1 MSADPHALPP
11 TPDRVCSQT
20 LVASVP
26 SFPAKGSLGE
36 RLRRHR
42 TESLARIRAFHA
54 GGGAG
59 LSTTRLVTAAAD
71 AALEALWD
79 VLAPAH
85 KLVGAVLVGVGG
97 TGRREMSPD
106 SDWDLL
112 LLHTGRGEVASFA
125 RAFSTALWDARVHVG
140 WSVRTLAEATGAARE
155 DTDFRTALL
164 DARRIAGDGRL
175 WGRAERSVLAE
186 QRTRDADAFVR
197 AKAAELRA
205 RREKFGDTVF
215 LLEPN
220 VKQGQGG
227 LRDLEAALWV
237 AQVRFRARTLGQLLE
252 RGALPRHD
260 VGEARSARDFLMR
273 VRNAAHLA
281 TGRKEDRLTFELQAS
296 LSAELGYR
304 NGPEGAAVERFM
316 RHLYLAAGTLRRVS
330 DAVLARAE
338 EERAPRRIFRSE
350 RRVGHFKEFR
360 GRLTVDDGTLF
371 QRSPA
376 EVLRLFQN
384 AGELGLPIYSWAR
397 ERIAEALPA
406 LVAARGE
413 PEVVEALKALFLS
426 PAGRGAV
433 LDEMHALGV
442 LGALV
447 PEFGR
452 ITAHHQNDLYHVYTV
467 DVHTLRALR
476 RLYAL
481 RAGDLVD
488 VEPELGRMLADLED
502 PLPLYLGMLLH
513 DAGKGLGGD
522 HSVRGRELM
531 VTLGARLGL
540 TPRQRAVAE
549 FLVLHHLTMSQTAQ
563 RRDLSDPEL
572 IRWFAELCGDVEK
585 LTALYLL
592 TWADMSSVAPG
603 MWNAWRAGL
612 VHELYRKAHAVLSGK
627 EGAERA
633 EREAFAE
640 AWTRRLG
647 AEEASRLLD
656 SLPDRYFDATPPADA
671 LRHAVLLRRARRFP
685 IAAVLRRTLEG
696 HAEVHVAAPD
706 APGLL
711 ATWSGVLAAHGL
723 DILSARIVSTADG
736 YALDVFEVRGRAG
749 RPVERTRWRR
759 ARADLVAAA
768 RGKLD
773 VPALLA
779 RRRGGK
785 ILHRA
790 LPPVATRVSV
800 DNRASQRFTVVD
812 VRGED
817 RLGLLHDLAAA
828 LAGARLEIAV
838 AKVATEANRAI
849 DSFYVT
855 RRGEKLTDPGEVE
868 TVRAQLAAAVPA
880 PTLEG

>member
-1 MSADPHALPP
+1 VSIDPHALPP
-11 TPDRVCSQT
+11 TPARVCSQA

-26 SFPAKGSLGE
+26 SFPARGSLGE
-36 RLRRHR
+36 RLRQHR
-42 TESLARIRAFHA
+42 AASLDRIRSFHA

-59 LSTTRLVTAAAD
+59 LSTARLVTAAAD
-71 AALEALWD
+71 AALGALWD

-85 KLVGAVLVGVGG
+85 KLQGAVLIAVGG
-97 TGRREMSPD
+97 SGRREMSPG

-125 RAFSTALWDARVHVG
+125 RAFTTALWDARVHLG
-140 WSVRTLAEATGAARE
+140 WSVRTLAEATTAARE
-155 DTDFRTALL
+155 DTDLRTALL
-164 DARRIAGDGRL
+164 DARRLAGDGRL
-175 WGRAERSVLAE
+175 WSRAERSLLAE
-186 QRTRDADAFVR
+186 QRTRDADAFVQ
-197 AKAAELRA
+197 AKTQELRA

-220 VKQGQGG
+220 VKNGQGG

-237 AQVRFRARTLGQLLE
+237 AQVRFHARTLGQVLE
-252 RGALPRHD
+252 RGILPRHD
-260 VGEARSARDFLMR
+260 VAEARAARDFLLR
-273 VRNAAHLA
+273 VRHAAHLA
-281 TGRKEDRLTFELQAS
+281 GGRKEDRLTFELQSS
-296 LSAELGYR
+296 LAQELGYR
-304 NGPEGAAVERFM
+304 TGPEGEAVERFM
-316 RHLYLAAGTLRRVS
+316 RHVYLAAGTLRRES
-330 DAVLARAE
+330 EAVLARAE
-338 EERAPRRIFRSE
+338 EERAPRRIFRPE
-350 RRVGHFKEFR
+350 RRVGHFKVFR
-360 GRLTVDDGTLF
+360 GRLTVDDGELF
-371 QRSPA
+371 GRSPA
-376 EVLRLFQN
+376 EVVRMFQL
-384 AGELGLPIYSWAR
+384 AGELGVPLYSWAR
-397 ERIAEALPA
+397 ERITEALPA
-406 LVAARGE
+406 LVDARGT
-413 PEVVEALKALFLS
+413 PEVVEALKALFTS

-488 VEPELGRMLADLED
+488 VEPEIGRLIADLLD
-502 PLPLYLGMLLH
+502 PLPLFLGMLLH
-513 DAGKGLGGD
+513 DAGKGMGGD
-522 HSVRGRELM
+522 HSVRGKELM
-531 VTLGARLGL
+531 AGLGERLGL
-540 TPRQRAVAE
+540 TPRQREVAE

-572 IRWFAELCGDVEK
+572 IRWFADLCGDVEK
-585 LTALYLL
+585 LGALYLL

-612 VHELYRKAHAVLSGK
+612 VHELYRKAQAALSGQ
-627 EGAERA
+627 EMDHAA
-633 EREAFAE
+633 REPFAE
-640 AWTRRLG
+640 AWTRALG
-647 AEEASRLLD
+647 EAEAGRLLE

-671 LRHAVLLRRARRFP
+671 LRHARLLRRARRYP
-685 IAAVLRRTLEG
+685 VAAVLRRMIEG

-723 DILSARIVSTADG
+723 DILTARIVSTLDG

-768 RGKLD
+768 RGELD

-785 ILHRA
+785 LLHRV

-800 DNRASQRFTVVD
+800 DNRASLRFTVVD

-817 RLGLLHDLAAA
+817 RVGLLHDLAAA
-828 LAGARLEIAV
+828 LAGAQLEIAV

-855 RRGEKLTDPGEVE
+855 RRGSKLTEPGEVNAL
-868 TVRAQLAAAVPA
+868 RAQLAAAVPA
-880 PTLEG
+880 PTVEG

>member
-1 MSADPHALPP
+1 VSIDPHALPP
-11 TPDRVCSQT
+11 TPDRVCSQA
-20 LVASVP
+20 LIASVP
-26 SFPAKGSLGE
+26 SFPARGSLGE
-36 RLRRHR
+36 RLRQHR
-42 TESLARIRAFHA
+42 AASLDRIRAFHS

-59 LSTTRLVTAAAD
+59 LSTARLVTAAAD
-71 AALEALWD
+71 AALGALWD

-85 KLVGAVLVGVGG
+85 KLQGAVLVGVGG
-97 TGRREMSPD
+97 TGRREMSPG
-106 SDWDLL
+106 SDWDLV

-125 RAFSTALWDARVHVG
+125 RAFTTALWDARVHLG
-140 WSVRTLAEATGAARE
+140 WSVRTLAELGSAARE
-155 DTDFRTALL
+155 DTDLRTALL

-175 WGRAERSVLAE
+175 WSRAERSVLTE
-186 QRTRDADAFVR
+186 QRTRDADAFVQ
-197 AKAAELRA
+197 AKTRELVA

-220 VKQGQGG
+220 VKNGQGG

-237 AQVRFRARTLGQLLE
+237 AQVRFHARTLGQVLE
-252 RGALPRHD
+252 RGVLPRHD
-260 VGEARSARDFLMR
+260 VAEARAARDFLMR
-273 VRNAAHLA
+273 VRHAAHLA
-281 TGRKEDRLTFELQAS
+281 TGRKEDRLTFEIQNS
-296 LSAELGYR
+296 LSQELGYR
-304 NGPEGAAVERFM
+304 SGPETAAVERFM
-316 RHLYLAAGTLRRVS
+316 RQIYLAAGTLRRVS
-330 DAVLARAE
+330 DALLARAE

-350 RRVGHFKEFR
+350 RRVGHFKMFR
-360 GRLTVDDGTLF
+360 GRLTLDDGTLF

-376 EVLRLFQN
+376 EVVRMFQH
-384 AGELGLPIYSWAR
+384 AAELGVPLYSWAR
-397 ERIAEALPA
+397 ERMTEALPA
-406 LVAARGE
+406 LAAARGD

-442 LGALV
+442 LGALI

-488 VEPELGRMLADLED
+488 VEPALGRMIADLED

-522 HSVRGRELM
+522 HSVRGKELM
-531 VTLGARLGL
+531 ATLGERLGL
-540 TPRQRAVAE
+540 NARQREVAE

-572 IRWFAELCGDVEK
+572 IHWFAEICGDTEK

-592 TWADMSSVAPG
+592 TWADMCSVAPG
-603 MWNAWRAGL
+603 VWNAWRAGL
-612 VHELYRKAHAVLSGK
+612 VQELYRKAHAVLSGQS
-627 EGAERA
+627 AEHAARD
-633 EREAFAE
+633 AFAE
-640 AWTRRLG
+640 AWTRALG
-647 AEEASRLLD
+647 AAEAGRLLAT
-656 SLPDRYFDATPPADA
+656 LPDRYFDATPPGDA
-671 LRHAVLLRRARRFP
+671 LRHAVLLRRAHRFP
-685 IAAVLRRTLEG
+685 IAAVLRRMSEG
-696 HAEVHVAAPD
+696 HAEVHVAASD

-749 RPVERTRWRR
+749 RQVERTRWRR

-773 VPALLA
+773 VPSLLA

-785 ILHRA
+785 LLERA

-855 RRGEKLTDPGEVE
+855 RGGSKLTDPADVDAL
-868 TVRAQLAAAVPA
+868 RAQLAAAVPA
-880 PTLEG
+880 PPAEG

>member
-1 MSADPHALPP
+1 MSSDLHALPP
-11 TPDRVCSQT
+11 APDRVCSQA
-20 LVASVP
+20 LIASVP
-26 SFPAKGSLGE
+26 AFPARGTLGE
-36 RLRRHR
+36 RLRQHR
-42 TESLARIRAFHA
+42 ASSLERIRTFHA

-59 LSTTRLVTAAAD
+59 LSTARLVTAAAD
-71 AALEALWD
+71 ATLGALWD

-85 KLVGAVLVGVGG
+85 KLQGAVLVGVGG
-97 TGRREMSPD
+97 TGRREMSPG

-112 LLHTGRGEVASFA
+112 LLHIGRGEVASFA
-125 RAFSTALWDARVHVG
+125 RAFTTALWDVRVHLG
-140 WSVRTLAEATGAARE
+140 WSVRTLAEAGAAARE

-175 WGRAERSVLAE
+175 WSRAERSLLAE
-186 QRTRDADAFVR
+186 QRTRDADGFVQ
-197 AKAAELRA
+197 AKTRELRA

-220 VKQGQGG
+220 VKNGQGG
-227 LRDLEAALWV
+227 LRDLESALWV
-237 AQVRFRARTLGQLLE
+237 AQVRFHTRTLGQILE
-252 RGALPRHD
+252 RGILPRHD
-260 VGEARSARDFLMR
+260 VAEARAARDFLLR
-273 VRNAAHLA
+273 VRHAAHLA
-281 TGRKEDRLTFELQAS
+281 SARKEDRLTFELQAS
-296 LSAELGYR
+296 LAQQLGYR
-304 NGPEGAAVERFM
+304 TGPEGEAVERFM
-316 RHLYLAAGTLRRVS
+316 RHVYLAAGALRRQS
-330 DAVLARAE
+330 DALLARAE

-350 RRVGHFKEFR
+350 RRVGHFKVFR
-360 GRLTVDDGTLF
+360 GRLTVDDGELF
-371 QRSPA
+371 RRSPA
-376 EVLRLFQN
+376 EVVRMFQL
-384 AGELGLPIYSWAR
+384 AGELGVPLYSWAR
-397 ERIAEALPA
+397 ERITEALPA
-406 LVAARGE
+406 LVDARGT
-413 PEVVEALKALFLS
+413 PEVVEALKALFTS
-426 PAGRGAV
+426 PAERGAV

-476 RLYAL
+476 RLYSL

-488 VEPELGRMLADLED
+488 VEPELGRLIADLED
-502 PLPLYLGMLLH
+502 PLGLFLGMLLH
-513 DAGKGLGGD
+513 DAGKGMGGD
-522 HSVRGRELM
+522 HSVRGKELM
-531 VTLGARLGL
+531 AVLGERLGL
-540 TPRQRAVAE
+540 TPRQREVAE

-572 IRWFAELCGDVEK
+572 IRWFADLCGDVEK
-585 LTALYLL
+585 LGALYLL

-612 VHELYRKAHAVLSGK
+612 VQELYRKARASLSGQ
-627 EGAERA
+627 ETEHAA
-633 EREAFAE
+633 REPFAE
-640 AWTRRLG
+640 AWTRALG
-647 AEEASRLLD
+647 EAEAARLLG
-656 SLPDRYFDATPPADA
+656 SLPDRYFDGTPTRDA
-671 LRHAVLLRRARRFP
+671 LRHALLLRRARRVP
-685 IAAVLRRTLEG
+685 LTAVLRRMKEG

-736 YALDVFEVRGRAG
+736 YALDVFEVRGRSG
-749 RPVERTRWRR
+749 QPVERTRWRR

-768 RGKLD
+768 LGKLD

-785 ILHRA
+785 VLHRA

-828 LAGARLEIAV
+828 LAGAQLEIAV

-855 RRGEKLTDPGEVE
+855 RRGSKLTDPGDVDAL
-868 TVRAQLAAAVPA
+868 RGQLAAAVPA
-880 PTLEG
+880 PTVEG

>member
-1 MSADPHALPP
+1 VSSDLHALPP
-11 TPDRVCSQT
+11 APDRICSQA
-20 LVASVP
+20 LIASVP
-26 SFPAKGSLGE
+26 AFPARGSVGE
-36 RLRRHR
+36 RLRQHR
-42 TESLARIRAFHA
+42 ASSLERIRAFHA

-59 LSTTRLVTAAAD
+59 LSTARLVTAAAD
-71 AALEALWD
+71 ATLGALWD

-85 KLVGAVLVGVGG
+85 KLQGAVLLGVGG
-97 TGRREMSPD
+97 TGRREMSPG

-125 RAFSTALWDARVHVG
+125 RAFTTALWDVRVHLG
-140 WSVRTLAEATGAARE
+140 WSVRTLAEAGAAARE

-175 WGRAERSVLAE
+175 WSRAERSLLTE
-186 QRTRDADAFVR
+186 QRTRDADAFVQ
-197 AKAAELRA
+197 AKTQELRA

-220 VKQGQGG
+220 VKNGQGG

-237 AQVRFRARTLGQLLE
+237 AQVRFHTRTLGQVLE
-252 RGALPRHD
+252 RGVLPRHD
-260 VGEARSARDFLMR
+260 VAEARAARDFLLR
-273 VRNAAHLA
+273 VRHAAHLA
-281 TGRKEDRLTFELQAS
+281 SGRKEDRLTFELQAS
-296 LSAELGYR
+296 LAQELGYR
-304 NGPEGAAVERFM
+304 TGAEGEAVERFM
-316 RHLYLAAGTLRRVS
+316 RHVYLAASALRRES
-330 DAVLARAE
+330 DAVVARAE
-338 EERAPRRIFRSE
+338 EERSARRIFRSE
-350 RRVGHFKEFR
+350 RRVGHFKVFR
-360 GRLTVDDGTLF
+360 GRLTVDDGELF
-371 QRSPA
+371 RRSPA
-376 EVLRLFQN
+376 EVVRMFQL
-384 AGELGLPIYSWAR
+384 AGELGVPLYSWAR
-397 ERIAEALPA
+397 ERITEALPA
-406 LVAARGE
+406 LVDSRGT
-413 PEVVEALKALFLS
+413 PEVVEALKALFTS

-476 RLYAL
+476 RLYSL

-488 VEPELGRMLADLED
+488 VEPELGRLIVDLED
-502 PLPLYLGMLLH
+502 PLGLFLGMLLH
-513 DAGKGLGGD
+513 DAGKGMGGD
-522 HSVRGRELM
+522 HSVRGKELM
-531 VTLGARLGL
+531 AVLGERLGL
-540 TPRQRAVAE
+540 TPRQREVAE

-572 IRWFAELCGDVEK
+572 IRWFADLCGDVQK
-585 LTALYLL
+585 LGALYLL

-612 VHELYRKAHAVLSGK
+612 VQELYRKAAAALSGQ
-627 EGAERA
+627 ETDHAA
-633 EREAFAE
+633 REPFAE
-640 AWTRRLG
+640 AWTRALG
-647 AEEASRLLD
+647 EVEASRLLA
-656 SLPDRYFDATPPADA
+656 SLPDRYFDATPAGDA
-671 LRHAVLLRRARRFP
+671 LRHALLLRRARRVP
-685 IAAVLRRTLEG
+685 LAAVLRRMEEG

-736 YALDVFEVRGRAG
+736 YALDVFQVRGRAG

-785 ILHRA
+785 VLHRA

-828 LAGARLEIAV
+828 LAGAELEIAV

-855 RRGEKLTDPGEVE
+855 RRGSKLTDPGDVDAL
-868 TVRAQLAAAVPA
+868 RGQLAAAVPA
-880 PTLEG
+880 PPVEG

>member
-1 MSADPHALPP
+1 MSVDPHSLPP
-11 TPDRVCSQT
+11 TPERVCSQG

-26 SFPAKGSLGE
+26 PFPARGTLGE
-36 RLRRHR
+36 RLRQHR
-42 TESLARIRAFHA
+42 AASQERIRAFHA
-54 GGGAG
+54 GGGSG
-59 LSTTRLVTAAAD
+59 LSTARLVTAAAD
-71 AALEALWD
+71 AALGALWD
-79 VLAPAH
+79 VLSPAH
-85 KLVGAVLVGVGG
+85 RLQGAVLVGVGG
-97 TGRREMSPD
+97 TGRREMSPG

-125 RAFSTALWDARVHVG
+125 RAFSTALWDARVHLG
-140 WSVRTLAEATGAARE
+140 WSVRTLAEAASAARE
-155 DTDFRTALL
+155 DSDLRTALL

-175 WGRAERSVLAE
+175 WARAERSLLAD
-186 QRTRDADAFVR
+186 QRTRDADAFVQ
-197 AKAAELRA
+197 AKVNELRA

-220 VKQGQGG
+220 VKNGQGG

-237 AQVRFRARTLGQLLE
+237 AQVRFHVRTLGQVLE
-252 RGALPRHD
+252 RGVLPRQD
-260 VGEARSARDFLMR
+260 VAEARAARDFLMR
-273 VRNAAHLA
+273 VRHAAHLA
-281 TGRKEDRLTFELQAS
+281 SGRKEDRLTFELQAS
-296 LSAELGYR
+296 LAQELGYR
-304 NGPEGAAVERFM
+304 TGPEGAAVERFM
-316 RHLYLAAGTLRRVS
+316 RHVYLAAGTLRRVS
-330 DAVLARAE
+330 DALLSRAE

-350 RRVGHFKEFR
+350 RKVGHFKVFR

-371 QRSPA
+371 QRTPA
-376 EVLRLFQN
+376 EVVRMFQH
-384 AGELGLPIYSWAR
+384 AGELGVPLYSWAR

-406 LVAARGE
+406 VVAARGE
-413 PEVVEALKALFLS
+413 PQVVEALKALFLS

-488 VEPELGRMLADLED
+488 VEPELGRILADVED

-513 DAGKGLGGD
+513 DAGKGMGGD
-522 HSVRGRELM
+522 HSVRGKELM
-531 VTLGARLGL
+531 ATLGERLGL
-540 TPRQRAVAE
+540 TPRQREVAE

-592 TWADMSSVAPG
+592 TWADMCSVAPG

-612 VHELYRKAHAVLSGK
+612 VHELYRKARAVLSGQ
-627 EGAERA
+627 GPGRA
-633 EREAFAE
+633 AREAFAE
-640 AWTRRLG
+640 AWTRALG
-647 AEEASRLLD
+647 PDEAARLLAA
-656 SLPDRYFDATPPADA
+656 LPERYFDATPPEDA
-671 LRHAVLLRRARRFP
+671 LRHALLLRRARHFP

-696 HAEVHVAAPD
+696 HAEVHVAASD

-723 DILSARIVSTADG
+723 DILSARIASTADG

-749 RPVERTRWRR
+749 RSVERTRWRR

-773 VPALLA
+773 VPSLLA

-785 ILHRA
+785 VLHRA

-828 LAGARLEIAV
+828 LAGARLEIGV
-838 AKVATEANRAI
+838 AKVSTEANRAI

-855 RRGEKLTDPGEVE
+855 RGGSKLTDPDEVE
-868 TVRAQLAAAVPA
+868 ALRAQLAAAVPA
-880 PTLEG
+880 PTAEG